1 MSMTNLINNL
11 IANASLLLLGLYM
24 ISRLTKLGFTSKL
37 PLKRQ
42 ITISLL
48 LAGLTIVI
56 TFHGVLWNAQADFQF
71 GFVPIIIAGLY
82 FGLQGV
88 RITYVSSILLL
99 PFIISDTLLLIV
111 LLDYTVA
118 AATAIVYM
126 KLRERIK
133 PTRDIRIVNAISLA
147 FITLFSLLNFSNYP
161 DPRMYMYTLLTF
173 VVIGY
178 STGFVLHVVY
188 GGIRKMQRSE
198 RQITK
203 YREAAYTDALTGL
216 GNRRRFEEEMKRV
229 DEEVFSSP
237 NDITLLLLDIDH
249 FKSVNDT
256 YGHDAGD
263 AILIELGKQ
272 LTETARADDMV
283 CRHGGE
289 EFSVLLSDCTL
300 SQGLVIANRYLRQ
313 IAENPFVLPDGK
325 QLDITVSIGVASTSE
340 PKILTSEQLVKKADL
355 GLYVAKH
362 SGRNRVSKWHQQ
374 QVN

>member
-1 MSMTNLINNL
+1 MPITNLINNL
-11 IANASLLLLGLYM
+11 IANASLLLMGLYM
-24 ISRLTKLGFTSKL
+24 ISRLMKLGFTNKL
-37 PLKRQ
+37 PLRRQ

-48 LAGLTIVI
+48 LAVLTVFI
-56 TFHGVLWNAQADFQF
+56 TFHGVLWNAQADFQY

-88 RITYVSSILLL
+88 QITYVSSILLL
-99 PFIISDTLLLIV
+99 PFIVSDTLLLIV

-118 AATAIVYM
+118 AITAIVYM

-133 PTRDIRIVNAISLA
+133 PTRDIRIVNAISLG
-147 FITLFSLLNFSNYP
+147 FITLFSFLNYGNYVEP
-161 DPRMYMYTLLTF
+161 KMYVYTLIAF
-173 VVIGY
+173 VLIGY
-178 STGFVLHVVY
+178 STGFVLHLVY
-188 GGIRKMQRSE
+188 GGIRKIQRTE

-237 NDITLLLLDIDH
+237 YDITLLLLDIDY

-263 AILIELGKQ
+263 AVLIELGKR

-289 EFSVLLSDCTL
+289 EFSVLLSDCNL
-300 SQGLVIANRYLRQ
+300 SQGFVIANRYLRQ
-313 IAENPFVLPDGK
+313 IAENPFRLPDGS
-325 QLDITVSIGVASTSE
+325 QLTITVSIGVASTSE
-340 PKILTSEQLVKKADL
+340 SNIVTSRQLVKKTDL

-362 SGRNRVSKWHQQ
+362 SGRNRVSKWNQ
-374 QVN
+374 

>member
-11 IANASLLLLGLYM
+11 IANASLLLIGLYM

-37 PLKRQ
+37 PLRRQ

-56 TFHGVLWNAQADFQF
+56 TLHGVLWNAQADFQY

-111 LLDYTVA
+111 FLDYTVA
-118 AATAIVYM
+118 ATTAVVYM

-133 PTRDIRIVNAISLA
+133 PTRDIRIVNAITLG
-147 FITLFSLLNFSNYP
+147 FIILFSLLNFSNYAA
-161 DPRMYMYTLLTF
+161 PRMYVYTLVAF
-173 VVIGY
+173 IIIGY
-178 STGFVLHVVY
+178 STGFVLHIVY

-237 NDITLLLLDIDH
+237 YDITLLLLDIDH

-263 AILIELGKQ
+263 AILIELGKR
-272 LTETARADDMV
+272 LTETARTDDMV

-289 EFSVLLSDCTL
+289 EFSVLLSDCNL
-300 SQGLVIANRYLRQ
+300 SQGFVIANRYLRQ
-313 IAENPFVLPDGK
+313 IAESPFLLPDGK
-325 QLDITVSIGVASTSE
+325 QLNITVSIGVTSTSE
-340 PKILTSEQLVKKADL
+340 PKIVTSEQLIKKSDL
-355 GLYVAKH
+355 GLYVAKR
-362 SGRNRVSKWHQQ
+362 SGRNRVSKWNQQ
-374 QVN
+374 HAN

>member
-11 IANASLLLLGLYM
+11 IANASLLLIGLYM

-37 PLKRQ
+37 PLRRQ
-42 ITISLL
+42 FTISLL

-56 TFHGVLWNAQADFQF
+56 TLHGVLWNAQADFQY

-111 LLDYTVA
+111 FLDYTVA
-118 AATAIVYM
+118 ATTAVVYM

-133 PTRDIRIVNAISLA
+133 PTRDIRIVNVISLG
-147 FITLFSLLNFSNYP
+147 FITLFSLLNFSTYA
-161 DPRMYMYTLLTF
+161 DPKMYVYTLIAF
-173 VVIGY
+173 VTIGY
-178 STGFVLHVVY
+178 STGFVLHIVY

-237 NDITLLLLDIDH
+237 YDITLLLLDIDH

-263 AILIELGKQ
+263 AILIELGKR

-289 EFSVLLSDCTL
+289 EFSVLLSDCNL
-300 SQGLVIANRYLRQ
+300 SQGFVIANRYVRQ
-313 IAENPFVLPDGK
+313 IAESPFSLPDGK
-325 QLDITVSIGVASTSE
+325 QLDVTVSIGVTSTSE
-340 PKILTSEQLVKKADL
+340 PKIATSEQLIKKSDL

-362 SGRNRVSKWHQQ
+362 SGRNRVSKWNQHHA
-374 QVN
+374 N

>member
-11 IANASLLLLGLYM
+11 IANASLLLIGLYM

-37 PLKRQ
+37 PLRRQ

-48 LAGLTIVI
+48 LAGLTIAI
-56 TFHGVLWNAQADFQF
+56 TLHGVLWNAQADFQY

-111 LLDYTVA
+111 FLDYTVA
-118 AATAIVYM
+118 ATTAVVYM

-133 PTRDIRIVNAISLA
+133 PTRDIRIVNVISLG
-147 FITLFSLLNFSNYP
+147 FITLFSLLNFSTYAAP
-161 DPRMYMYTLLTF
+161 KMYVYTLIAF
-173 VVIGY
+173 VTIGY
-178 STGFVLHVVY
+178 STGFVLHIVY

-237 NDITLLLLDIDH
+237 YDITLLLLDIDH

-263 AILIELGKQ
+263 AILIELGKR
-272 LTETARADDMV
+272 LTETARTDDMV

-289 EFSVLLSDCTL
+289 EFSVLLSDCNL
-300 SQGLVIANRYLRQ
+300 SQGFVIANRYLRQ
-313 IAENPFVLPDGK
+313 VAESPFLLPDGK

-340 PKILTSEQLVKKADL
+340 PKIVTSEQLVKKSDL
-355 GLYVAKH
+355 GLYVAKR
-362 SGRNRVSKWHQQ
+362 SGRNRVSKWNQHYA
-374 QVN
+374 N

>member
-11 IANASLLLLGLYM
+11 IANASLLLIGLYM

-37 PLKRQ
+37 PLRRQ

-56 TFHGVLWNAQADFQF
+56 TLHGVLWNAQADFQY

-111 LLDYTVA
+111 FLDYTVA
-118 AATAIVYM
+118 ATTAVVYM

-133 PTRDIRIVNAISLA
+133 PTRDIRIVNAISLG
-147 FITLFSLLNFSNYP
+147 FIALFSLLNFSTYTAP
-161 DPRMYMYTLLTF
+161 KMYVYTLIAF
-173 VVIGY
+173 VTIGY
-178 STGFVLHVVY
+178 STGFVLHIVY
-188 GGIRKMQRSE
+188 GGIRKMQRTE

-237 NDITLLLLDIDH
+237 YDITLLLLDIDH

-263 AILIELGKQ
+263 AILIELGKR
-272 LTETARADDMV
+272 LTETARTDDMV

-289 EFSVLLSDCTL
+289 EFSVLLSDCNL
-300 SQGLVIANRYLRQ
+300 SQGFVIANRYLRQ
-313 IAENPFVLPDGK
+313 IAESPFLLPDGK

-340 PKILTSEQLVKKADL
+340 PKIVTSEQLTKKSDL
-355 GLYVAKH
+355 GLYVAKR
-362 SGRNRVSKWHQQ
+362 SGRNRVSKWNQQ
-374 QVN
+374 QAN

>member
-1 MSMTNLINNL
+1 MTNLINNL
-11 IANASLLLLGLYM
+11 IANASLLLIGLYM

-37 PLKRQ
+37 PLRRQ

-48 LAGLTIVI
+48 LAGLTIAI
-56 TFHGVLWNAQADFQF
+56 TLHGVLWNAQADFQY

-111 LLDYTVA
+111 FLDYTVA
-118 AATAIVYM
+118 ATTAVVYM

-133 PTRDIRIVNAISLA
+133 PTRDIRIVNVISLG
-147 FITLFSLLNFSNYP
+147 FITLFSLLNFSTYAAP
-161 DPRMYMYTLLTF
+161 KMYVYTLIAF
-173 VVIGY
+173 VTIGY
-178 STGFVLHVVY
+178 STGFVLHIVY

-237 NDITLLLLDIDH
+237 YDITLLLLDIDH

-263 AILIELGKQ
+263 AILIELGKR
-272 LTETARADDMV
+272 LTETARTDDMV

-289 EFSVLLSDCTL
+289 EFSVLLSDCNL
-300 SQGLVIANRYLRQ
+300 SQGFVIANRYLRQ
-313 IAENPFVLPDGK
+313 VAESPFLLPDGK

-340 PKILTSEQLVKKADL
+340 PKIVTSEQLVKKSDL
-355 GLYVAKH
+355 GLYVAKR
-362 SGRNRVSKWHQQ
+362 SGRNRVSKWNQHYA
-374 QVN
+374 N

>member
-1 MSMTNLINNL
+1 
-11 IANASLLLLGLYM
+11 
-24 ISRLTKLGFTSKL
+24 
-37 PLKRQ
+37 
-42 ITISLL
+42 
-48 LAGLTIVI
+48 
-56 TFHGVLWNAQADFQF
+56 
-71 GFVPIIIAGLY
+71 
-82 FGLQGV
+82 
-88 RITYVSSILLL
+88 
-99 PFIISDTLLLIV
+99 
-111 LLDYTVA
+111 
-118 AATAIVYM
+118 
-126 KLRERIK
+126 
-133 PTRDIRIVNAISLA
+133 
-147 FITLFSLLNFSNYP
+147 
-161 DPRMYMYTLLTF
+161 MYTLLTF

-300 SQGLVIANRYLRQ
+300 SQGIVIANRYLRQ

-340 PKILTSEQLVKKADL
+340 SKILTSEQLVKKADL

>member
-1 MSMTNLINNL
+1 MSLTNLINNL
-11 IANASLLLLGLYM
+11 IANASLLLIGLYL

-37 PLKRQ
+37 PLRRQ

-82 FGLQGV
+82 FGFQGV
-88 RITYVSSILLL
+88 RITYISSILLL

-111 LLDYTVA
+111 FLDYTVA
-118 AATAIVYM
+118 AITAIVYM

-133 PTRDIRIVNAISLA
+133 PTRDIRIVNVISLG
-147 FITLFSLLNFSNYP
+147 FITLFSLLNFSNYA
-161 DPRMYMYTLLTF
+161 DPKMYVYTLIAF
-173 VVIGY
+173 VAIGY
-178 STGFVLHVVY
+178 STGFVLHLVY

-237 NDITLLLLDIDH
+237 NDITLLLLDIDY

-300 SQGLVIANRYLRQ
+300 SQGFVIANRYLRQ
-313 IAENPFVLPDGK
+313 IAESPFSLPDGE

-340 PKILTSEQLVKKADL
+340 SKIVTSEQLVKKADL
-355 GLYVAKH
+355 GLYIAKR
-362 SGRNRVSKWHQQ
+362 SGRNRVSKWNQAQ
-374 QVN
+374 AK